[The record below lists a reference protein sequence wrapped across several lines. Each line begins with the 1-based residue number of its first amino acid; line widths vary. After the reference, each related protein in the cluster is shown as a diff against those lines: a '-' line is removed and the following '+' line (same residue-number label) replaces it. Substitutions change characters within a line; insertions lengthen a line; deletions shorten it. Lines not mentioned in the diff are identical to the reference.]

1 MTSKKKR
8 QKRWRILLL
17 IWITGILLPIAWLSQ
32 QWAPAARLFN
42 QWTEPEWVHIV
53 MHLFL
58 YAVMTWILC
67 SLSPL
72 KPGWQKGFLILVL
85 IFGIA
90 LLQESFQV
98 LMLGMRI
105 GTFELLDFGIDIAG
119 VALGYSLW
127 TAAQILKQSKLK

>member
-1 MTSKKKR
+1 MNR
-8 QKRWRILLL
+8 QKRLKLLLL

-72 KPGWQKGFLILVL
+72 RPGWQKGFLILAL
-85 IFGIA
+85 IFCIA

-105 GTFELLDFGIDIAG
+105 STAELFDFGIDIAG
-119 VALGYSLW
+119 GVLGYSLW
-127 TAAQILKQSKLK
+127 AAAQIISQPKLK